1 LRHTG
6 TSGAESRSA
15 SLGAS
20 TVDVELIAYA
30 DPAVADCC
38 HRAVRDTLPRGGC
51 DVGRDGLSKQ
61 EDHLSSLCDQLR
73 NSRVHFVCERL
84 IGREVPTLAEERPQ
98 QVLQRIGFQRTG
110 FALNS
115 RRGDG
120 HQRLVRYVWALLG
133 VVVLLG
139 GLAGMKIA
147 QIRSLIASG
156 RAAEAQGPPPE
167 FVGTTRAR
175 KASWQSRLSSVGTIV
190 PARGVTVSNDAAG
203 VVRSIRFESGQ
214 QVRQGQVLVE
224 LDADVERAQ
233 LREAQARLKLA
244 QISAQRSRELL
255 RRNLVAKAQVDNDE
269 SALRSAAANT
279 ASLQAEIDRKTVHA
293 PFAGKLGIRMINL
306 GQYLNSGSPITILQ
320 STEANFVDFSLPQ
333 QQLGQL
339 ALGMVVSINDG
350 SPGPRGEARVS
361 AIEPTLDP
369 ITRSGKARAALSS
382 MQGQIRPGMFVNVT
396 VIMPHERQVTMV
408 PATAVVHASF
418 GDSVFIVEDR
428 KDDKGA
434 IVAGPDGKPAK
445 VVRQQFVK
453 SGESRGDFVEIV
465 EGIKPE
471 QEVVSQGAFKLRNG
485 AAISINN
492 AINLDPQLAPRPEN
506 R

>member
-1 LRHTG
+1 
-6 TSGAESRSA
+6 
-15 SLGAS
+15 
-20 TVDVELIAYA
+20 
-30 DPAVADCC
+30 
-38 HRAVRDTLPRGGC
+38 
-51 DVGRDGLSKQ
+51 
-61 EDHLSSLCDQLR
+61 
-73 NSRVHFVCERL
+73 
-84 IGREVPTLAEERPQ
+84 
-98 QVLQRIGFQRTG
+98 
-110 FALNS
+110 
-115 RRGDG
+115 
-120 HQRLVRYVWALLG
+120 
-133 VVVLLG
+133 
-139 GLAGMKIA
+139 
-147 QIRSLIASG
+147 
-156 RAAEAQGPPPE
+156 
-167 FVGTTRAR
+167 
-175 KASWQSRLSSVGTIV
+175 
-190 PARGVTVSNDAAG
+190 
-203 VVRSIRFESGQ
+203 
-214 QVRQGQVLVE
+214 
-224 LDADVERAQ
+224 
-233 LREAQARLKLA
+233 
-244 QISAQRSRELL
+244 
-255 RRNLVAKAQVDNDE
+255 
-269 SALRSAAANT
+269 
-279 ASLQAEIDRKTVHA
+279 
-293 PFAGKLGIRMINL
+293 MINL